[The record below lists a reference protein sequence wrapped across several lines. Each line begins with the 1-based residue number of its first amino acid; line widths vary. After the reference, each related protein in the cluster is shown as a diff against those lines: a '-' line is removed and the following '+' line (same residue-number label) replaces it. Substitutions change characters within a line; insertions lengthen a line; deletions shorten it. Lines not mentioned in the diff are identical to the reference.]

1 MEFMTKKSIV
11 WGSFTISQKTRS
23 VLSEHLS
30 FDCKSTARWGCAI
43 INYIFHELS
52 RQFSHSI
59 RQCLNPSI
67 WIPFNTRE
75 NLSPSLP
82 HSLTSLYHLQ
92 FLYFTSNFHIHWLLT
107 HPLTVLTKSKY
118 KMQNKIHIPKEQE
131 IDELERCHKPEL
143 FDLKEFDWWSWYENS
158 NLIEELIV
166 AIFTH
171 KEVKI
176 FWKLNFYDKKNTTDL
191 FNFMVKDLCLLNWKN
206 FTYLVLLLDW
216 WDIH

>member
-1 MEFMTKKSIV
+1 
-11 WGSFTISQKTRS
+11 
-23 VLSEHLS
+23 
-30 FDCKSTARWGCAI
+30 
-43 INYIFHELS
+43 
-52 RQFSHSI
+52 
-59 RQCLNPSI
+59 
-67 WIPFNTRE
+67 
-75 NLSPSLP
+75 
-82 HSLTSLYHLQ
+82 
-92 FLYFTSNFHIHWLLT
+92 
-107 HPLTVLTKSKY
+107 
-118 KMQNKIHIPKEQE
+118 
-131 IDELERCHKPEL
+131 LERCHKPEL